1 MNVAEECEECE
12 GEKENAEETEER
24 AAVEMESHPMAL
36 LRFILMQ
43 VEVEM
48 RRGPMNESYSDL

>member
-1 MNVAEECEECE
+1 MKVAEECEEVE
-12 GEKENAEETEER
+12 GEGGKENAEETEER

-43 VEVEM
+43 VEVEI
-48 RRGPMNESYSDL
+48 R